1 MVRWSQMSEND
12 GSIKVELRDVS
23 KTFGKVIAL
32 NGLNLDIREG
42 DIHAIVGD
50 NGAGKSTLLNILSGV
65 YQPTGGEIYYN
76 NNRVEFSSP
85 SEARD
90 VGIETVYQDLALMND
105 LDIATNIYMERFPI
119 WWSLGP
125 FRLIDWEDTYKDAR
139 KNLEEFNQHIDPRTE
154 VQYLSGGQRQLVAI
168 VRSLLFDPE
177 VLILDEPTSA
187 LSVAGT
193 QLVHDTM
200 NRLKTEGK
208 TQIVVDHNIDEVLE
222 IADRISVMYQGEIVD
237 TVYPE
242 NEDKGTISKLLA
254 TGKK

>member
-1 MVRWSQMSEND
+1 MPETNESVK
-12 GSIKVELRDVS
+12 IKLRNVS

-32 NGLNLDIREG
+32 NGLNLDIRKG

-65 YQPTGGEIYYN
+65 HSPSSGEIYYN
-76 NNRVEFSSP
+76 NNLVEFSSP

-90 VGIETVYQDLALMND
+90 SGIETVYQDLALMND
-105 LDIATNIYMERFPI
+105 LDIATNIYMGRFPT
-119 WWSLGP
+119 WWSFGP
-125 FRLIDWEDTYKDAR
+125 FRLIDWEDTYKDAK

-168 VRSLLFDPE
+168 IRSLLFDPE

-200 NRLKTEGK
+200 NRLKMEGK
-208 TQIVVDHNIDEVLE
+208 TQIVVDHNIDEVLN

-237 TVYPE
+237 TVYPKNE
-242 NEDKGTISKLLA
+242 NKSTISKLLA
-254 TGKK
+254 TGTK